1 MSLQTVLRSEVTA
14 WVVGAVGVVVVAIL
28 AFSWVGW
35 LGIGLVG
42 LLGLVITI
50 RVTLLGEHAVMDSA
64 FGTGPVG
71 LLAKQMEEQRAQSSP
86 EQKLAIEA
94 ERRQRARIIYVA
106 NTAFIGMT
114 VLGFGLFVLHQL

>member
-1 MSLQTVLRSEVTA
+1 MGGRGGRGRGGGDARLLLARLARHRVGRIA
-14 WVVGAVGVVVVAIL
+14 WPGDHH
-28 AFSWVGW
+28 
-35 LGIGLVG
+35 
-42 LLGLVITI
+42 I

-94 ERRQRARIIYVA
+94 ERRQRARITYAA

-114 VLGFGLFVLHQL
+114 ALGFGLFVLHQL